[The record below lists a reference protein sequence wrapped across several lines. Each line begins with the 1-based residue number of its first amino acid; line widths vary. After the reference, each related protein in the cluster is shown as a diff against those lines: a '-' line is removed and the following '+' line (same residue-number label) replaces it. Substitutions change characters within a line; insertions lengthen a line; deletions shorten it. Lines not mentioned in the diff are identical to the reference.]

1 MPELMPESLLCL
13 EQINAG
19 YDQRDVLRGVS
30 LSVSAGHFAAVIG
43 PNGHGKTTIMRAICG
58 LIPARSGRVFFQG
71 RDITGMDP
79 ASRRIHGLAM
89 VPQGD
94 LLFPQMSV
102 KENLLLGA
110 HTESSA
116 VRITEKIDKVYEIFP
131 ILSSRSKQ
139 LAYTLSGG
147 ERRMLSIGRA
157 LAAQSKLLIVDEPS
171 LGLSPKIVDEVYA
184 ALASLGSLGVTVL
197 LVEENVSR
205 ASSFAKTLHLVD
217 QGEIVWSGTPE
228 EAESAS
234 DILSTYLGA

>member
-1 MPELMPESLLCL
+1 MSTSLLSI
-13 EQINAG
+13 EQLSAG
-19 YDQRDVLRGVS
+19 YDEQDVLRGVS
-30 LSVSAGHFAAVIG
+30 ISVSAGQFAAVIG

-58 LIPARSGRVFFQG
+58 LIPARSGRIFFQG
-71 RDITGMDP
+71 QDITSMDP

-94 LLFPQMSV
+94 LLFPQMSIR
-102 KENLLLGA
+102 ENLLLGA
-110 HTESSA
+110 HTESDAARIA
-116 VRITEKIDKVYEIFP
+116 VNIDKVYEIFP
-131 ILSSRSKQ
+131 VLSARSSQ

-157 LAAQSKLLIVDEPS
+157 LAATSKLLIVDEPS

-184 ALASLGSLGVTVL
+184 ALAGLDSLGVTVL

-205 ASSFAKTLHLVD
+205 AREFAKTLHLVD

-228 EAESAS
+228 EADSAK

>member
-1 MPELMPESLLCL
+1 MSTSLLSI
-13 EQINAG
+13 EQLSAG
-19 YDQRDVLRGVS
+19 YDERDVLRGVS
-30 LSVSAGHFAAVIG
+30 ISVSAGQFAAVIG

-58 LIPARSGRVFFQG
+58 LIPARSGRIFFQG
-71 RDITGMDP
+71 RDITSMDP

-94 LLFPQMSV
+94 LLFPQMSIR
-102 KENLLLGA
+102 ENLLLGA
-110 HTESSA
+110 HTESNA
-116 VRITEKIDKVYEIFP
+116 ARIAANIDKVYEIFP
-131 ILSSRSKQ
+131 VLSARSNQ

-157 LAAQSKLLIVDEPS
+157 LAATSKLLIVDEPS

-184 ALASLGSLGVTVL
+184 ALAGLDSLGVTVL

-205 ASSFAKTLHLVD
+205 AREFAKTLHLVD

-228 EAESAS
+228 EADSAK

>member
-1 MPELMPESLLCL
+1 MTASLLSI
-13 EQINAG
+13 EQLSAG
-19 YDQRDVLRGVS
+19 YDERDVLRGVS
-30 LSVSAGHFAAVIG
+30 VSVSVGQFAAVIG
-43 PNGHGKTTIMRAICG
+43 PNGHGKTTLMRAICG
-58 LIPARSGRVFFQG
+58 LIPARSGRIFFQ
-71 RDITGMDP
+71 RQDITSMDA

-102 KENLLLGA
+102 RENLLLGA
-110 HTESSA
+110 HTESDTT
-116 VRITEKIDKVYEIFP
+116 RIAANIDKVYQIFP
-131 ILSSRSKQ
+131 VLSARSSQ

-157 LAAQSKLLIVDEPS
+157 LAAKSKLLIVDEPS

-184 ALASLGSLGVTVL
+184 ALAGLGSLGVTVL

-205 ASSFAKTLHLVD
+205 ASEFAETLHLVD
-217 QGEIVWSGTPE
+217 QGEIVWSGTTE
-228 EAESAS
+228 EADSAK